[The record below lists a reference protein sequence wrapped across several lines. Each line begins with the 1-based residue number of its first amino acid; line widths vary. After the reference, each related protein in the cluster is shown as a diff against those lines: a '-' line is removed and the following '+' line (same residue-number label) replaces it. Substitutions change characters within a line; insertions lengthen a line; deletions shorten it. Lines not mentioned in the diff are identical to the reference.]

1 MTIGQLIELV
11 KGDPNEFPKGLDTRI
26 CIGDVEGN
34 LGVIFN
40 VQVTDHKRGD
50 IVLSVDPHSGDE
62 EIIGLTDE
70 ELETLRHGVTRVTYS
85 NEDGDGV
92 AVVSARFKV

>member
-1 MTIGQLIELV
+1 MAVKSSNPFADDPNHFGEMTVRQLKELV
-11 KGDPNEFPKGLDTRI
+11 ESAPNEFPKGLDTRI

-34 LGVIFN
+34 LGVISD

-62 EIIGLTDE
+62 EYEGE
-70 ELETLRHGVTRVTYS
+70 FS
-85 NEDGDGV
+85 
-92 AVVSARFKV
+92 

>member
-1 MTIGQLIELV
+1 MARKSSNPFADDPNHFGEMTVRQLKWLV
-11 KGDPNEFPKGLDTRI
+11 ESNPNEFPKGLDTRI

-34 LGVIFN
+34 LGVISD

-62 EIIGLTDE
+62 EYEGE
-70 ELETLRHGVTRVTYS
+70 FS
-85 NEDGDGV
+85 
-92 AVVSARFKV
+92 